1 MQLHLQLSLR
11 WFLRLLRLGLMV
23 PPCQDHH
30 HRVATAVVG
39 NPMLRWH
46 HSSSRTKPEKMS
58 LQYDHQHTQ
67 RFLRL
72 AATAVTTL
80 NVDS

>member
-1 MQLHLQLSLR
+1 MVLAMQLHLQLSLR
-11 WFLRLLRLGLMV
+11 WFRRLLRLGLMV
-23 PPCQDHH
+23 T
-30 HRVATAVVG
+30 RLATAAVG

-72 AATAVTTL
+72 AATAVTPL

>member
-1 MQLHLQLSLR
+1 MVLAMQLHLQLSLR
-11 WFLRLLRLGLMV
+11 WFHRLLRLGLMV
-23 PPCQDHH
+23 TPC
-30 HRVATAVVG
+30 AAVG